1 MARGIEFPD
10 QGLNLGP
17 LHGEQGVL
25 ATGPPEKL
33 LMQSFLN
40 NLFEIASTAPLP
52 FPAVWGPLPPCSV
65 LFHLSFLNDC
75 IAYLVFYCFWFVSLF
90 NSSKLHVHSLIHPH
104 CLLCLMLSRC
114 SEYVLRKKRTLIMC
128 QAILIF
134 LAIYDLNLTATL

>member
-33 LMQSFLN
+33 LMRSFLN

-52 FPAVWGPLPPCSV
+52 FPAVWDPLPPCSI

-104 CLLCLMLSRC
+104 CLLCLMQSRC
-114 SEYVLRKKRTLIMC
+114 SEYVLKEKKNPYNVPGNT
-128 QAILIF
+128 
-134 LAIYDLNLTATL
+134 NLPGPL